1 MFRQVSEEQREQSEG
16 RYRNVLLEAVQD
28 AVHLSA
34 QNQQLQAENKQLQ
47 KGRWIWTHIRVESF
61 EGKCLEK
68 ISSYIKLI
76 CTFTPLQHWES

>member
-47 KGRWIWTHIRVESF
+47 KGRWI
-61 EGKCLEK
+61 
-68 ISSYIKLI
+68 
-76 CTFTPLQHWES
+76 